1 MGLRR
6 ITEHPILEF
15 EEKPVVT
22 FTFEGRKLEGLE
34 GDTIASALH
43 ANGIMDLSHSRRHN
57 RPRGF
62 FCAIGKCS
70 SCLMTVNGKPN
81 VRVCTEPLIEGMDVS
96 RQPATGGELKW

>member
-1 MGLRR
+1 MSR
-6 ITEHPILEF
+6 ISEHPILDF
-15 EEKPVVT
+15 EDKPVVC
-22 FTFEGRKLEGLE
+22 FIFEGKKLEGRQ

-43 ANGIMDLSHSRRHN
+43 ANGVMVLSHSRQHN

-81 VRVCTEPLIEGMDVS
+81 VRTCTEPLVEGMNVE
-96 RQPATGGELKW
+96 RQPAEGGKLRW